1 MEIFASRLRDLRMEN
16 KITQAE
22 MAKILNI
29 KQQSYARYEN
39 NTSEPGY
46 EMLVRISKIF
56 SVSCDYLLGNEDY

>member
-1 MEIFASRLRDLRMEN
+1 MELFSLRLKELRKEN
-16 KITQAE
+16 RITQAE

-39 NTSEPGY
+39 NTSEPSY
-46 EMLVRISKIF
+46 EMLVKISKIF